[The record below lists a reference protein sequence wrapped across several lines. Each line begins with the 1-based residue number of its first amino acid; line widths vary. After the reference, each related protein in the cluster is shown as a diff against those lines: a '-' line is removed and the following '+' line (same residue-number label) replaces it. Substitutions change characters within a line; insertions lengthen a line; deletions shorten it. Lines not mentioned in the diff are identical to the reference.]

1 MKLLLYKWGSFSEK
15 TLTDSFERLGIEY
28 KTYDREC
35 KDYHADAEFADGF
48 LKILHSNNF
57 DAVISLNYF
66 PIISLLCDINST
78 EYYSWIYDCPMD
90 TILSLTSNNKCNHIL
105 CFDRNQAALLRSY
118 GINTAVHFPLW
129 SDIGMKNTVENAS
142 DAIKRKYACDISFIG
157 NFYNGSN
164 NRIKRA
170 LNDGKFDE
178 YTEGYINALIKFQQL
193 IPESN
198 IIKASLIKDVV
209 DKVTDIC
216 ELSLSEKYIKDDFQ
230 KATDAIGVEVSRKE
244 REEMIELIAR
254 DRELNLYTS
263 SKLEFNTGKLINK
276 GFADNL
282 KEVPLIYN
290 SSKINLNMTST
301 NITSGIPLRVFDIL
315 SCGGFCITNYR
326 EEIAELFTDGEDLA
340 IYYDKY
346 DMIDK
351 IGFYLSHEEER
362 TRIAEN
368 GHKKAITEYNIDNR
382 LKSLFYS

>member
-1 MKLLLYKWGSFSEK
+1 
-15 TLTDSFERLGIEY
+15 
-28 KTYDREC
+28 
-35 KDYHADAEFADGF
+35 
-48 LKILHSNNF
+48 
-57 DAVISLNYF
+57 
-66 PIISLLCDINST
+66 
-78 EYYSWIYDCPMD
+78 
-90 TILSLTSNNKCNHIL
+90 
-105 CFDRNQAALLRSY
+105 
-118 GINTAVHFPLW
+118 
-129 SDIGMKNTVENAS
+129 MKNTVENAS